1 MNPFIVNNRRNGRN
15 NNLGLVD
22 SSKWKRVNIWD
33 IVFIGEDKIF
43 PSLTMIAKEVF
54 PLAFDSDQA
63 SFIAECIKS
72 FTEKYE
78 DL

>member
-1 MNPFIVNNRRNGRN
+1 M
-15 NNLGLVD
+15 
-22 SSKWKRVNIWD
+22 SIWD

-54 PLAFDSDQA
+54 PLAFDSEQA
-63 SFIAECIKS
+63 SIIIECINS
-72 FTEKYE
+72 FTEKHE

>member
-63 SFIAECIKS
+63 SIIAECIKS

>member
-1 MNPFIVNNRRNGRN
+1 V
-15 NNLGLVD
+15 
-22 SSKWKRVNIWD
+22 SIWD

-54 PLAFDSDQA
+54 PLAFDSEQA
-63 SFIAECIKS
+63 SIIIECINS
-72 FTEKYE
+72 FTEKHE